1 MLVIVIQM
9 YAITMSVIISFG
21 TVIAAAGAAS
31 MTDTVLTVLAEN
43 FHRFTMSAE

>member
-1 MLVIVIQM
+1 M

-31 MTDTVLTVLAEN
+31 MRDTVLAEN